1 MSQNIIFGP
10 ETYSFPVEYHRML
23 QTNPRHFSKAKF
35 LGNVCIS
42 SNLLTMPC
50 FNKQMWISR
59 KRVDSTLK
67 VKQVFP
73 SRLYL
78 GFSHHNAGT
87 CHISEIFLSLPVKH
101 SSNK

>member
-10 ETYSFPVEYHRML
+10 ETYSFPVEHHRML

-67 VKQVFP
+67 VKFFP
-73 SRLYL
+73 PGSTWDSPTIMLV
-78 GFSHHNAGT
+78 
-87 CHISEIFLSLPVKH
+87 PVT
-101 SSNK
+101 